1 VEIVETPVEFH
12 EVQDIESVEAKIREG
27 QETVEEYTVKEGDTF
42 WSISKAFDI
51 DHDEL
56 LRMNAGYGSGKI
68 EAGPEYLSFLS

>member
-1 VEIVETPVEFH
+1 MEEVTFKEKVEIVETPVEFH
-12 EVQDIESVEAKIREG
+12 EVQDTESVEAKIREG

-56 LRMNAGYGSGKI
+56 LRLNPDMD
-68 EAGPEYLSFLS
+68 PEN